1 MKKLAAF
8 ALLVLVFASCANG
21 NANEMQTATSA
32 NRPSYDREGFAITLP
47 DEINSIVTIGAAN
60 AEIIS
65 ALGHGG
71 KIVAT
76 DIFSADV
83 YGLPAGVVAELDMLS
98 LDAEFIV
105 GLMPDVIFVTGMARQ
120 GGTEDPLAVVSNV
133 GISVIYMPTSDSIY
147 AIMEDIRF
155 IAAVLEERE
164 KGEELITG
172 MQSAIDEIRGV
183 AVRITK
189 TRTVYFE
196 VYPAP
201 WMVSFGTGTFLNEM
215 LEIVGATNIFKDQE
229 GWFSISDETLLY
241 LNPDVILTS
250 SEFMDDAVAEI
261 KTRPGFDAI
270 TAVQNG
276 DVFLISA
283 NCSNRPSHN
292 IVNALR
298 EIAVAV
304 FPEYFR

>member
-1 MKKLAAF
+1 MF
-8 ALLVLVFASCANG
+8 VFVSCTGEINSG
-21 NANEMQTATSA
+21 TQTETPHAGTGDT
-32 NRPSYDREGFAITLP
+32 RPTVDREGFAITLP
-47 DEINSIVTIGAAN
+47 DEISSIITIGASN
-60 AEIIS
+60 TEIIT
-65 ALGHGG
+65 ALGLGG

-76 DIFSADV
+76 DMFSADV
-83 YGLPAGVVAELDMLS
+83 HGLPDGVVTELDMLS

-105 GLMPDVIFVTGMARQ
+105 GLMPDIIFVTGMARA
-120 GGTEDPLAVVSNV
+120 GGTDDPLAVVSNV
-133 GISVIYMPTSDSIY
+133 GIAVIYMPSSDSIH

-155 IAAVLEERE
+155 IASVVDEQER
-164 KGEELITG
+164 GEALIAG
-172 MQSAIDEIRGV
+172 MQSAIDEIRDV
-183 AVRITK
+183 AATITVP
-189 TRTVYFE
+189 RTVYFE

-215 LEIVGATNIFKDQE
+215 IELVGAVNIFADQE
-229 GWFSISDETLLY
+229 GWFSVSDENLLH

-250 SEFMDDAVAEI
+250 SEFMDDPVTEI
-261 KTRPGFDAI
+261 KTRPGFGAI

-283 NCSNRPSHN
+283 NYSNRPSHN
-292 IVNALR
+292 IVNALW